1 MPRTPSQ
8 TTDAVPAEA
17 AASLDPTEAT
27 TPATDADTA
36 TATATAEPLDA
47 IEVIKSRSPEGFG
60 FNFKVR
66 ASGRM
71 YRFEPIRYPREP
83 RFWCLSVQRCLS
95 NGSPDPDERAWI
107 SESLLSREQLADV
120 SRTVRSDVSAWLAE
134 ESHDRLRNWLM
145 AGVPVVSDEAA
156 ASAANGAA

>member
-8 TTDAVPAEA
+8 TTDADHV
-17 AASLDPTEAT
+17 EAT
-27 TPATDADTA
+27 SPDPSEA
-36 TATATAEPLDA
+36 TAQAVTEESPDA

-120 SRTVRSDVSAWLAE
+120 SRSVRADIGAWLAD
-134 ESHDRLRNWLM
+134 ESHDRLRHWLM
-145 AGVPVVSDEAA
+145 AGAPVVTDEAA
-156 ASAANGAA
+156 AANGAA

>member
-8 TTDAVPAEA
+8 TTGADHAEA
-17 AASLDPTEAT
+17 TSPDPSEAT
-27 TPATDADTA
+27 AQTVTEESP
-36 TATATAEPLDA
+36 DA

-107 SESLLSREQLADV
+107 SESLQSRVQMAEV
-120 SRTVRSDVSAWLAE
+120 SPTVRSDIGARLAE
-134 ESHDRLRNWLM
+134 
-145 AGVPVVSDEAA
+145 
-156 ASAANGAA
+156 

>member
-120 SRTVRSDVSAWLAE
+120 SRTVRSDIGAWLAE
-134 ESHDRLRNWLM
+134 ESHDRLRSWLM
-145 AGVPVVSDEAA
+145 SGVPVVSDEAA

>member
-1 MPRTPSQ
+1 MPRTTSQ
-8 TTDAVPAEA
+8 TTDAVPAAA

-27 TPATDADTA
+27 TPATDADSA
-36 TATATAEPLDA
+36 TATAIAEPLDA

-120 SRTVRSDVSAWLAE
+120 SRTVRSDIGAWLAE
-134 ESHDRLRNWLM
+134 DSHDRLRSWLM
-145 AGVPVVSDEAA
+145 ADVPVVSDEAA
-156 ASAANGAA
+156 SANGAA

>member
-8 TTDAVPAEA
+8 TTDAVPADA
-17 AASLDPTEAT
+17 ATSPDTTEAT
-27 TPATDADTA
+27 TSATA
-36 TATATAEPLDA
+36 TATATATEEPLDA

-107 SESLLSREQLADV
+107 SESLLTREQLADV
-120 SRTVRSDVSAWLAE
+120 SRTVRSDIGAWLAE
-134 ESHDRLRNWLM
+134 ESHDRLRSWLM
-145 AGVPVVSDEAA
+145 AGVPVGSDETEAA
-156 ASAANGAA
+156 AANGAA

>member
-8 TTDAVPAEA
+8 TTHAAPAEA
-17 AASLDPTEAT
+17 ETASAPSEAT
-27 TPATDADTA
+27 AA
-36 TATATAEPLDA
+36 TASTAADESQPQPLDA

-107 SESLLSREQLADV
+107 SESLLSREQLAEV
-120 SRTVRSDVSAWLAE
+120 SRTVRSDIGAWLAD
-134 ESHDRLRNWLM
+134 ESHDRLRHWLM

-156 ASAANGAA
+156 AANGAA